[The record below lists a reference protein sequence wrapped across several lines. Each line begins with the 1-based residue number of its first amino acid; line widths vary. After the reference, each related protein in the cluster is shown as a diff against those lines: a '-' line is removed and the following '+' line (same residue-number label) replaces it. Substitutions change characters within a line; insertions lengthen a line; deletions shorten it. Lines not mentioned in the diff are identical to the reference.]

1 MHQLPKK
8 KIIKLYFFLH
18 IKSKQEQWQWQ
29 VTSRFQTKDQLFPY
43 KEFLTD
49 FVVFA
54 LFCFLNSF
62 ENIYTWCFVILSTTG
77 YLAVAFRNKFCTSPS
92 VFIYLFFS
100 LHFSLLSI
108 LFKDIEDKSED
119 KVKKN

>member
-1 MHQLPKK
+1 MFNLKNAPITEKNNK
-8 KIIKLYFFLH
+8 SFFVH

-54 LFCFLNSF
+54 LFCF
-62 ENIYTWCFVILSTTG
+62 
-77 YLAVAFRNKFCTSPS
+77 
-92 VFIYLFFS
+92 
-100 LHFSLLSI
+100 
-108 LFKDIEDKSED
+108 
-119 KVKKN
+119 